1 MMGRQRPVY
10 NSSWAD
16 KDPFI
21 THVRQTKD
29 PIIAHDGQ
37 TKEPI
42 IIYDGQTKTQL

>member
-1 MMGRQRPVY
+1 MIGRQRLVY
-10 NSSWAD
+10 NSSWSD
-16 KDPFI
+16 KDPLI

>member
-1 MMGRQRPVY
+1 MIGRQRPVY

-29 PIIAHDGQ
+29 PIIALDGQ
-37 TKEPI
+37 TKDPI
-42 IIYDGQTKTQL
+42 IIYDGQTKTQP

>member
-10 NSSWAD
+10 NSSWVD

-29 PIIAHDGQ
+29 PIIAQDGQ
-37 TKEPI
+37 TKEPN
-42 IIYDGQTKTQL
+42 IIYDGQTKNRV